1 MKNHILKGE
10 KSHCTRTLIVI
21 ISYLNRDIKDT
32 IMNSIT
38 EKHTEKKLGA
48 GSSQDFTSQNDSQP
62 KKQYTSTRYRD
73 VHGRDYGPELLEA
86 HIIAL
91 LGKALS

>member
-1 MKNHILKGE
+1 
-10 KSHCTRTLIVI
+10 
-21 ISYLNRDIKDT
+21 
-32 IMNSIT
+32 MNSIT

-48 GSSQDFTSQNDSQP
+48 GMSQDYAAQNEVPS

-73 VHGRDYGPELLEA
+73 VQGRDYGPELLEA